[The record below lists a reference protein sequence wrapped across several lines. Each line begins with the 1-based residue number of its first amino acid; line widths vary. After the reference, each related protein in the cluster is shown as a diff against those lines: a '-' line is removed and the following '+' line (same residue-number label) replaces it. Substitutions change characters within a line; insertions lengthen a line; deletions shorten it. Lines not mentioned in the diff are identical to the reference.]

1 MAIKVKINE
10 LSKDLNVTNQE
21 LIDVLF
27 QYDEDKRKPTSTLT
41 KEELDFILDKYSQNN
56 QVASF
61 DEYFATKSQKK
72 DEVKTESKNVAK
84 DTDKVKENPLPKVKE
99 AVKAEQKKENAPKPV
114 NNNANSARPVNNN
127 ANTARP
133 VNKNANTARPVNNNA
148 NAAKPVKS
156 QQKANNVSKFDHVK
170 QKAKEN
176 ILSGNKSNKPKPVNA
191 NTPRPQNTSGKT
203 KLNANIAGE
212 AVVEK
217 SRTVDTRGTYVEL
230 EKYNERYE
238 KIAPHPGRGKE
249 NYSRKQK
256 INQRSA
262 RRNKQ
267 QYSNKQETEG
277 EKLRRLE
284 LERARKQQLKVKI
297 PDTITVGEL
306 ASRLKVNAAQVIKRL
321 MGLDIMASI
330 SEEIDYDTACLVA
343 EELGAK
349 VEKEVIVTIEER
361 LIKEEEDDTANLV
374 ERDPVVVVMGHVD
387 HGKTSLL
394 DRIRNAEVTA
404 SEAGGITQHIG
415 AYRVS
420 LNDKKITFLDTPG
433 HEAFT
438 SMRARGAS
446 ITDIAILVVAADDG
460 IMPQTVEAI
469 NHARAA
475 EVSIIV
481 AINKM
486 DKEAANPDKIKQE
499 LTEHGLVIEEWGG
512 DIICVPV
519 SAKTGEGIDEL
530 LENVSLVAEM
540 KELKAN
546 PDRQAKGAVIEARLD
561 KGRGPIAT
569 VLIQNGTLHTG
580 DVIIAG

>member
-10 LSKDLNVTNQE
+10 LSKELNITNQE

-41 KEELDFILDKYSQNN
+41 KEELDFILDKYSQDN
-56 QVASF
+56 QVANF

-72 DEVKTESKNVAK
+72 DEVKSESKNVAK
-84 DTDKVKENPLPKVKE
+84 DTDKVKENPVPKVKE

-133 VNKNANTARPVNNNA
+133 VNKKANTARPVNNNANATKPVNNNA

-297 PDTITVGEL
+297 PDTITVGDRK
-306 ASRLKVNAAQVIKRL
+306 S
-321 MGLDIMASI
+321 
-330 SEEIDYDTACLVA
+330 
-343 EELGAK
+343 
-349 VEKEVIVTIEER
+349 
-361 LIKEEEDDTANLV
+361 
-374 ERDPVVVVMGHVD
+374 VV
-387 HGKTSLL
+387 
-394 DRIRNAEVTA
+394 
-404 SEAGGITQHIG
+404 
-415 AYRVS
+415 
-420 LNDKKITFLDTPG
+420 
-433 HEAFT
+433 
-438 SMRARGAS
+438 
-446 ITDIAILVVAADDG
+446 
-460 IMPQTVEAI
+460 
-469 NHARAA
+469 
-475 EVSIIV
+475 
-481 AINKM
+481 
-486 DKEAANPDKIKQE
+486 
-499 LTEHGLVIEEWGG
+499 
-512 DIICVPV
+512 
-519 SAKTGEGIDEL
+519 
-530 LENVSLVAEM
+530 
-540 KELKAN
+540 
-546 PDRQAKGAVIEARLD
+546 
-561 KGRGPIAT
+561 
-569 VLIQNGTLHTG
+569 
-580 DVIIAG
+580 